1 VCTGFK
7 RTGIRTL
14 IQAILRGVTLAE
26 LKRAAVVTGG
36 AAGIGLEI
44 VRHLAGEGMYVVAID
59 RDSNACARAQRS
71 LAMGEDRVQIITGDI
86 GTPYGARMAI
96 ETSIDTYGRLDL
108 LCNNAAVHPL
118 ELIEEH
124 KFETWSETF
133 RVNVDGTMLCSR
145 LALPHMKRQRSGAI
159 VNIGSISGLVPYAR
173 GGAYAASKAAIMM
186 LTKVLALEAGP
197 YGVTVNCIC
206 PGSIRTQVSPTE
218 SVEELPAHI
227 PIGRYGKPA
236 DVAQLV
242 SYLASEAASYMTGSV
257 IVLDGGATAG
267 RNRQR

>member
-1 VCTGFK
+1 M
-7 RTGIRTL
+7 
-14 IQAILRGVTLAE
+14 AE

-44 VRHLAGEGMYVVAID
+44 VRHLAGEGMCVVAID
-59 RDSNACARAQRS
+59 RNSDACARARRS
-71 LAMGEDRVQIITGDI
+71 LALGEDRVRIIAGDI
-86 GTPYGARMAI
+86 GTPEGARMAI

-124 KFETWSETF
+124 ALETWSETF
-133 RVNVDGTMLCSR
+133 RVNVNGTMLCSQ
-145 LALPHMKRQRSGAI
+145 LALPHMKRQKSGAI

-173 GGAYAASKAAIMM
+173 GSAYAASKAAIIM

-206 PGSIRTQVSPTE
+206 PGSIRTQASPDEQIDEIPT
-218 SVEELPAHI
+218 HI
-227 PIGRYGKPA
+227 PIGRYGKPV
-236 DVAQLV
+236 DVAYLV
-242 SYLASEAASYMTGSV
+242 SYLASDAASYVTGSV

-267 RNRQR
+267 RSRRS

>member
-1 VCTGFK
+1 M
-7 RTGIRTL
+7 
-14 IQAILRGVTLAE
+14 E
-26 LKRAAVVTGG
+26 
-36 AAGIGLEI
+36 
-44 VRHLAGEGMYVVAID
+44 
-59 RDSNACARAQRS
+59 
-71 LAMGEDRVQIITGDI
+71 EDRVRIITGDI
-86 GTPYGARMAI
+86 GTPDGARMAI
-96 ETSIDTYGRLDL
+96 ETSIEMYGRLDL

-118 ELIEEH
+118 ELVEEH
-124 KFETWSETF
+124 ALETWSETF
-133 RVNVDGTMLCSR
+133 RVNVDGTMLCSQ
-145 LALPHMKRQRSGAI
+145 LALPHMKRQKSGAI

-218 SVEELPAHI
+218 SVEDVPAHI

-267 RNRQR
+267 RSRRS

>member
-1 VCTGFK
+1 
-7 RTGIRTL
+7 
-14 IQAILRGVTLAE
+14 LAD

-44 VRHLAGEGMYVVAID
+44 VRHLVAQGMCVVAID
-59 RDSNACARAQRS
+59 RDSDACARAQRA
-71 LAMGEDRVQIITGDI
+71 LNLGEDRVRIITGDI
-86 GTPYGARMAI
+86 GTPDGARKAI
-96 ETSIDTYGRLDL
+96 ETSIDRYGRLDL

-124 KFETWSETF
+124 EIETWNETF
-133 RVNVDGTMLCSR
+133 RVNVDGTMLCSQ
-145 LALPHMKRQRSGAI
+145 LALTHMKRRKSGAI

-173 GGAYAASKAAIMM
+173 GGAYAASKAAIIM

-197 YGVTVNCIC
+197 HGVTVNCIC
-206 PGSIRTQVSPTE
+206 PGSIRTQVSAGE
-218 SVEELPAHI
+218 SIEDVPVHI

-236 DVAQLV
+236 DVAHLV
-242 SYLASEAASYMTGSV
+242 SYLASEAASYVTGSV

-267 RNRQR
+267 RSRRS